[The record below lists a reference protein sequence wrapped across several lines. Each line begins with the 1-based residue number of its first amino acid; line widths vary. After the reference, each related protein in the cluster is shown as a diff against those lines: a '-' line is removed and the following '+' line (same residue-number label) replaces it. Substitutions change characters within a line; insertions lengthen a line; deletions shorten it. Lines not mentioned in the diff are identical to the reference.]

1 MNNNKSQLPFAKEN
15 YWIMF
20 AGLGLMF
27 LGFLVMATDSTTFGF
42 GFTGLTLGP
51 IILFSAF
58 MVQFVAILYKKKK
71 S

>member
-1 MNNNKSQLPFAKEN
+1 MSDNKSQLPFAKEN

-20 AGLGLMF
+20 VGIGLILF
-27 LGFLVMATDSTTFGF
+27 GFLVMATDSTTFGF

-51 IILFSAF
+51 VMVFSGF
-58 MVQFVAILYKKKK
+58 MVQIVAILFKKKK